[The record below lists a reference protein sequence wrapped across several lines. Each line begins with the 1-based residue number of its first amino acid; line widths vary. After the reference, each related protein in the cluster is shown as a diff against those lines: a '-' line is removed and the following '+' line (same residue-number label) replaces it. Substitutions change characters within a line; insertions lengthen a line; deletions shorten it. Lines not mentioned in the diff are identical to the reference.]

1 MQSIILAAGRGSR
14 LGSMTNYIPKGMV
27 ELGGKPIIDWQ
38 SSTLLAG
45 GADAVT
51 IVTGYRGEVI
61 ANYGF
66 DTIVNDDWSHGNM
79 LSSLDCALK
88 TFSGPLIIS
97 YADILYDTATVR
109 ELITSDAPVS
119 VAYDCDWLSLWQR
132 RFEDP
137 LSDAETFQIDANE
150 NITEIGGKTDSIA
163 NIKGQFMGL
172 FKLGLEGRKWV
183 EELLVAR
190 PEARLEMDTTML
202 LSALVSQGKPIRG
215 IPAIGG
221 WCEIDDQSDLDV
233 ALDLVAEGRL
243 ILTSRDNDG
252 KV

>member
-1 MQSIILAAGRGSR
+1 
-14 LGSMTNYIPKGMV
+14 
-27 ELGGKPIIDWQ
+27 
-38 SSTLLAG
+38 
-45 GADAVT
+45 
-51 IVTGYRGEVI
+51 
-61 ANYGF
+61 
-66 DTIVNDDWSHGNM
+66 
-79 LSSLDCALK
+79 
-88 TFSGPLIIS
+88 
-97 YADILYDTATVR
+97 
-109 ELITSDAPVS
+109 
-119 VAYDCDWLSLWQR
+119 
-132 RFEDP
+132 
-137 LSDAETFQIDANE
+137 
-150 NITEIGGKTDSIA
+150 
-163 NIKGQFMGL
+163 MGL